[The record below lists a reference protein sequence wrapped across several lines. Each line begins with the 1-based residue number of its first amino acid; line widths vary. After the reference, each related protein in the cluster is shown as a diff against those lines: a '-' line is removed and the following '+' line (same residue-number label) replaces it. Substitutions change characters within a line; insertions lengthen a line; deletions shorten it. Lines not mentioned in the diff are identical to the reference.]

1 MLKEEDSI
9 TDDVSVDNEMTNKLA
24 AENKELYVS
33 FCNRFIL
40 LHYKFMAL
48 KFTVFFFPQDL
59 VDLLEKKVQE
69 TEKKYEE
76 ASKLCEERLQQV
88 VDAETKLIGLKTSM
102 QM

>member
-1 MLKEEDSI
+1 MSQIYL
-9 TDDVSVDNEMTNKLA
+9 
-24 AENKELYVS
+24 
-33 FCNRFIL
+33 
-40 LHYKFMAL
+40 
-48 KFTVFFFPQDL
+48 FFPQDL

-88 VDAETKLIGLKTSM
+88 VDAETKLIKLKTSM